1 MSSYKKTFKRATVC
15 VCLLLQ
21 FATQLLAQS
30 GTAEVRPGDIAG
42 RATAE
47 NAPANAPIDPQL
59 AQILK
64 TWENKT
70 SGITKLSGTHRR
82 FVYDFVFEVE
92 KRADGKF
99 YYESPDKGR
108 IDIEVVEIG
117 EKEQSQKLGRS
128 G

>member
-1 MSSYKKTFKRATVC
+1 MSSFKKTFKRATAC

-30 GTAEVRPGDIAG
+30 GTAEVRPGV
-42 RATAE
+42 
-47 NAPANAPIDPQL
+47 DPQL
-59 AQILK
+59 EKILK
-64 TWENKT
+64 DWENKT
-70 SGITKLSGTHRR
+70 KGITKLSGTHRR

-117 EKEQSQKLGRS
+117 EQEQSQKLGRS
-128 G
+128 GKPF